1 LRLTLL
7 VGLIARL
14 SRRTYDKRLHAYDAA
29 KGRYLALVKETKA
42 EVLAAAEEELARK
55 KAKFDGARFALAAAL
70 QRAHT
75 ARRCAY
81 AEAAAA
87 AAAAHAAFFR
97 AGDEA
102 CAALDGRAASLRAA
116 AAAERAASGRA
127 QAALAQHA
135 AALAGPAGAQPPQL
149 GRTSS
154 TGANAVVV
162 DGVIAFGTPGTDPG
176 DDDGSSPRSMRTSG
190 PGSLR
195 ASSPPLAEAS
205 SSPAFG
211 AMLASGRS
219 RSIAAAMAA
228 AAAGGSVVPLKQGY
242 LLKQSHSLVAHWKRR
257 YFVLDSRGD
266 LRYFRDDQTGL
277 LDRLGRTPRYAGPA
291 AGEAASTVSLL
302 TSTIKRDGG
311 DAAPG
316 LRFCFRVVSPAK
328 EYVLQAENAAEQADW
343 MEAIAGV
350 IGELLASSHH
360 EPFPPLPALLEA
372 AAAVPPMRR
381 GGMRRSDSSSS
392 AGEGLGLAPAGPR
405 SPAGALD
412 LDALASALLAER
424 GEGSGAPSAPPSPL
438 LPPGGGHRR
447 VRSAGNGSE
456 VTPSPASLLRG
467 VAGNTACADCGAP
480 APEWASLNLAC
491 LLCLHC
497 SGVHRALGVHVSK
510 VRSLSLDTKVWEP
523 AVMAV
528 MAAGG
533 NEAVNAVLEA
543 APAAAAARPP
553 PGAGG
558 EAQAAFIRAKYAQR
572 AFLAP
577 GAAACASAALGRAV
591 AVGDTAGALA
601 ALLAGASPDALAARG
616 YSFSETASDSDE
628 GSARG
633 GSVWRV
639 RRASQGG
646 ADSPTATV
654 AAAARAAV
662 GRSLL
667 HCAATDGHA
676 AMTELLLLHGARCDP
691 RDADGRTPLHLAC
704 IAAARMGP
712 ASPEAECARRLLR
725 AGASVAVADA
735 SGRTPAQLA
744 VGPDGRVPDPA
755 LEAALAEAEAALA
768 APQQPPQPP
777 AGSSPARPGLPT
789 GRHRRMGSR
798 DFIDAVANLG
808 SIFQRN
814 GAGGTQ
820 PAAPSSGA
828 RAVSFPPV
836 GPEGTGIRRALS
848 VPRPVTKLNP
858 P

>member
-1 LRLTLL
+1 MRGTEG
-7 VGLIARL
+7 VGP
-14 SRRTYDKRLHAYDAA
+14 RRTYDKRLHAYDAA

-42 EVLAAAEEELARK
+42 EVLASAEEELARK

-87 AAAAHAAFFR
+87 AARAHAAFFR

-102 CAALDGRAASLRAA
+102 CSALDGRAASLRTA
-116 AAAERAASGRA
+116 AAAERAAAGRA

-135 AALAGPAGAQPPQL
+135 AALAGPAGVALPT
-149 GRTSS
+149 GHRRSNS
-154 TGANAVVV
+154 GSGANAVVI
-162 DGVIAFGTPGTDPG
+162 DGVLVFGTPGSDADCG
-176 DDDGSSPRSMRTSG
+176 DDVSPRSGRTSG
-190 PGSLR
+190 PGSVR
-195 ASSPPLAEAS
+195 ASSPPPADA
-205 SSPAFG
+205 SPAFG

-219 RSIAAAMAA
+219 RGVAAAMAA
-228 AAAGGSVVPLKQGY
+228 AAAGGAVTPLKQGY

-257 YFVLDSRGD
+257 YFVLDTRGD
-266 LRYFRDDQTGL
+266 LRYFRDEQTGL
-277 LDRLGRTPRYAGPA
+277 LDRLGRTPRVVDA
-291 AGEAASTVSLL
+291 AAAAATVSLL

-350 IGELLASSHH
+350 IAELLCSVTHP
-360 EPFPPLPALLEA
+360 EPLPVLLEA
-372 AAAVPPMRR
+372 AAQGPPAWRR

-392 AGEGLGLAPAGPR
+392 AGDGIGLGLAPAGG
-405 SPAGALD
+405 SPWD
-412 LDALASALLAER
+412 LDTLATAI
-424 GEGSGAPSAPPSPL
+424 GSGDGPPSPFP
-438 LPPGGGHRR
+438 PPGAGHRR

-467 VAGNTACADCGAP
+467 VAGNGACADCRAP
-480 APEWASLNLAC
+480 SPEWASLNIGC
-491 LLCLHC
+491 LLCLQC

-510 VRSLSLDTKVWEP
+510 VRSLSLDTRVWEP

-533 NEAVNAVLEA
+533 NAAVNAVLEA
-543 APAAAAARPP
+543 SPAAAAARPP
-553 PGAGG
+553 PGSG
-558 EAQAAFIRAKYAQR
+558 EAQAAYIRAKYAR
-572 AFLAP
+572 TWLAP
-577 GAAACASAALGRAV
+577 GAAACAAAALGRAV

-616 YSFSETASDSDE
+616 FSFEERASDSESE
-628 GSARG
+628 GSSRG
-633 GSVWRV
+633 GAAWRA

-646 ADSPTATV
+646 ADSPTALV

-704 IAAARMGP
+704 AAAARAGQG
-712 ASPEAECARRLLR
+712 SPEAECARRLLR

-735 SGRTPAQLA
+735 SGRTPAQMA
-744 VGPDGRVPDPA
+744 AGPDGRVPDAA
-755 LEAALAEAEAALA
+755 LDAALAEAA
-768 APQQPPQPP
+768 APPAPPQPP
-777 AGSSPARPGLPT
+777 PGPPGGSPGPMPGGRPGLPT

-798 DFIDAVANLG
+798 DIIEGIASNLG
-808 SIFQRN
+808 SIFQRS
-814 GAGGTQ
+814 GGSGSATQ
-820 PAAPSSGA
+820 LSGPASAPRGL
-828 RAVSFPPV
+828 SFPPAEQPV
-836 GPEGTGIRRALS
+836 GIRRAQSGSTKTLMKLPS
-848 VPRPVTKLNP
+848 VPP
-858 P
+858 